1 MWRKAELNPNKG
13 LFLLRDGLYIKSE
26 DIDSKLRDKVIGY
39 VLDTSGKYS
48 DKNIIISINSSD
60 ISMEFIKFK
69 NIKGLINLEYYDG
82 SINPYKDNNGKYNTR
97 CIGDYIL
104 LYNRKII
111 DESHALDYCINFS
124 PGYKDGEWY
133 LPSMGELRLFYDN
146 RKKFRSD
153 CKIADISTNMDS
165 DRSGACNFWSS
176 TLSSNVSAWSL
187 FFCNFTPSVYY
198 CGYNNFY
205 IVPFLAF

>member
-13 LFLLRDGLYIKSE
+13 LFLLRNGLYIKPE
-26 DIDSKLRDKVIGY
+26 DIGSKLRNKVVGY

-48 DKNIIISINSSD
+48 DKNIIIPINSSD

-69 NIKGLINLEYYDG
+69 NIKGLTNLEYYDE
-82 SINPYKDNNGKYNTR
+82 SINPYKDTNGKYNTK
-97 CIGDYIL
+97 CISDYIL

-111 DESHALDYCINFS
+111 DESPALDYCINFS

-133 LPSMGELRLFYDN
+133 LPSMGELKLFYDN
-146 RKKFRSD
+146 RGNFSSD
-153 CKIADISTNMDS
+153 CNTAGIFTNMNS
-165 DRSGACNFWSS
+165 DYSCRFWSS

-205 IVPFLAF
+205 VVPFLAF